1 MMQSVSEQFNYDS
14 FDFFS
19 MNPGVFSFLS
29 GASRNSLTAVK
40 TDSWILIIT
49 IHDVF
54 GRREEIFGQAN
65 SHKILCVLQSR
76 DIFFC

>member
-1 MMQSVSEQFNYDS
+1 MMQSVSEQFNYES

-19 MNPGVFSFLS
+19 MNPEFFSFLS

-49 IHDVF
+49 IYDVF
-54 GRREEIFGQAN
+54 VRREENFWSSQFA
-65 SHKILCVLQSR
+65 
-76 DIFFC
+76 